1 MTTGRRTYSVAA
13 SARVNAPPEHVYGI
27 IADYRD
33 GHPRILPKQFT
44 SLVVEEGGRGAGTVI
59 RCGMRVLGQTQAFK
73 AVVTEPQ
80 PGRVLVETIVEGDPL
95 VTTFTVRPLEDGRAS
110 DVTIES
116 VIDTKPGWRGRI
128 ERFLSPRI
136 LAPIYREEL
145 KLLGEFAT
153 RLSERGGRP

>member
-1 MTTGRRTYSVAA
+1 M
-13 SARVNAPPEHVYGI
+13 
-27 IADYRD
+27 
-33 GHPRILPKQFT
+33 
-44 SLVVEEGGRGAGTVI
+44 
-59 RCGMRVLGQTQAFK
+59 
-73 AVVTEPQ
+73 
-80 PGRVLVETIVEGDPL
+80 
-95 VTTFTVRPLEDGRAS
+95 
-110 DVTIES
+110 TIES